1 MMADNEIES
10 QERKKNHPS
19 PKKPYLFRTAQ
30 HNLFLMI
37 DGEIILFD

>member
-10 QERKKNHPS
+10 QRNKEKKLI
-19 PKKPYLFRTAQ
+19 YWTAQ

-37 DGEIILFD
+37 DGKIILFD